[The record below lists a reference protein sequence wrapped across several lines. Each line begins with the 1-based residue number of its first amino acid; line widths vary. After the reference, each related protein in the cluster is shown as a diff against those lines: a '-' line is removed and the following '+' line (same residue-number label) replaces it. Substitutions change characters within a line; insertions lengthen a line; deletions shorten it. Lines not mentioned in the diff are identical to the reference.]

1 MPEPQDDLFLQKR
14 LLLASVLSAVAL
26 TVYVYVAGSSAPPAE
41 PQPAPQTIE
50 ESAPAAPAAEAPGS
64 PEETSPQGSAAAAE
78 QPATSEEVRA
88 AQGEERF
95 TVETDTYAVS
105 FSNRG
110 AVVTNWTLKDYTAA
124 DGERLDLVHAPGA
137 EKYGFP
143 FAMARPGGEAI
154 DAVNKALFVVN
165 REEGPQL
172 GSSMVVFEYA
182 DSSISA
188 RKSFHFAREGYL
200 LRVES
205 ELTENGRPQPHLLTW
220 NSGFGD
226 TDQLQNYLYSSTFYY
241 DVPLRSLERNP
252 AADAEEAR
260 IVNSGNYLFAGIDDL
275 FFTATFLPPQPEAP
289 LRLETSA
296 VQIVTAE
303 GGSPEIYAA
312 IGVGSNGEGRN
323 DLQLFVGPKSIDI
336 LRGVRPEMGQAVDFG
351 WFGFVAEPLFWML
364 RWTHEHVVA
373 NWGWAIVVVTV
384 FINFVMFPLKWKS
397 MKSMKKM
404 QSLQPLVKQINEKY
418 KGLSMRDPKKAQ
430 QNEEMMALYKKHG
443 VNPLGG
449 CMPMLLQLP
458 FFIGFYNVLTV
469 AIEMRHASWLWVAD
483 LSSPEQLAIRVLP
496 LAMIL
501 TQFWQQSMTPTPTA
515 DPAQMRL
522 MKFMPLMMGFIFYGF
537 SAGLVLFWLTGNIV
551 GIAQQLILN
560 RFASDDKVF
569 IDQPRGRKKKK
580 AKSD

>member
-14 LLLASVLSAVAL
+14 LLLASVLSAVAV
-26 TVYVYVAGSSAPPAE
+26 TVYVYLAGSSAPPPE
-41 PQPAPQTIE
+41 PQPAPQTIG
-50 ESAPAAPAAEAPGS
+50 ESAPDAPAAETP
-64 PEETSPQGSAAAAE
+64 GSAAGVPAASDRTAAAE
-78 QPATSEEVRA
+78 PTAAAVGGAAEASDAMRQ

-124 DGERLDLVHAPGA
+124 DGERLDVVHAPGA

-165 REEGPQL
+165 RQDGTEP
-172 GSSMVVFEYA
+172 GSSVVAFEYA

-188 RKSFHFAREGYL
+188 RKSFHFARAGYL

-336 LRGVRPEMGQAVDFG
+336 LRSVRPEMGQAVDFG

-397 MKSMKKM
+397 MKSMKRGYRRCDRSSNLRILLHSPGKGI
-404 QSLQPLVKQINEKY
+404 SLY
-418 KGLSMRDPKKAQ
+418 GLGPVHCER
-430 QNEEMMALYKKHG
+430 
-443 VNPLGG
+443 
-449 CMPMLLQLP
+449 
-458 FFIGFYNVLTV
+458 
-469 AIEMRHASWLWVAD
+469 
-483 LSSPEQLAIRVLP
+483 
-496 LAMIL
+496 
-501 TQFWQQSMTPTPTA
+501 
-515 DPAQMRL
+515 
-522 MKFMPLMMGFIFYGF
+522 
-537 SAGLVLFWLTGNIV
+537 
-551 GIAQQLILN
+551 
-560 RFASDDKVF
+560 KVC
-569 IDQPRGRKKKK
+569 RKK
-580 AKSD
+580 